1 MSKWVQF
8 RFVILNY
15 LQLLPKKNPK
25 EAQANKDCT
34 NGLEITGPNII
45 FINPLSAKSKDP
57 VANVRTPKTLEISQ
71 N

>member
-1 MSKWVQF
+1 MSKWELF
-8 RFVILNY
+8 RFVFLNH
-15 LQLLPKKNPK
+15 LLPKKNPR

-45 FINPLSAKSKDP
+45 FINPLSAKSNDP
-57 VANVRTPKTLEISQ
+57 VAKVRTPKTLEISH